1 MSCRARVFPEPG
13 FPTTKTGMRFN
24 MQTNVTNT
32 FSSKALFLAI
42 PAGISMR
49 FSKSICSS
57 QSIFSYWVPSK
68 FLENQFI
75 HTQKK
80 KKTDEKQSTNS
91 KVKGHIKYAQYKGN
105 LLVKSAIV
113 RVPATSSKREKK

>member
-1 MSCRARVFPEPG
+1 LGAIKVPG
-13 FPTTKTGMRFN
+13 ESVYP
-24 MQTNVTNT
+24 
-32 FSSKALFLAI
+32 
-42 PAGISMR
+42 
-49 FSKSICSS
+49 
-57 QSIFSYWVPSK
+57 
-68 FLENQFI
+68 
-75 HTQKK
+75 HTKK